1 MKIRLINM
9 GAVRDKVIAK
19 AIGEYASRIGHY
31 WPFAITDLQDVKTQ
45 RGARDPEQQKE
56 LEGERFL
63 AEITPADYVVLF
75 DERGSLLTS
84 REFSTFIQRKAVELP
99 RNLVF
104 VVGGPYG
111 FSKAMYDRADMLM
124 SLSKMTFPHELV
136 RLFIVEQIY
145 RAGTIY
151 RGEPYHH
158 D

>member
-1 MKIRLINM
+1 MKIKLLCM
-9 GAVRDKVIAK
+9 GGVRDGQISA
-19 AIGEYASRIGHY
+19 AIERYAQRIPFY
-31 WPFAITDLQDVKTQ
+31 WPFSMVCLPDVKTTK
-45 RGARDPEQQKE
+45 AMTAEKQKE

-63 AEITPADYVVLF
+63 AEFGPGDFIVLL
-75 DERGSLLTS
+75 DERGREYTS
-84 REFSTFIQRKAVELP
+84 REFSEFIQRKAIEVS

-111 FSKAMYDRADMLM
+111 FSPAVYAAAHSKI

-136 RLFIVEQIY
+136 RLFFVEQIY
-145 RAGTIY
+145 RAGTIM

>member
-1 MKIRLINM
+1 M
-9 GAVRDKVIAK
+9 GAVKDATISR
-19 AIGEYASRIGHY
+19 AIGLYTGRIPHY
-31 WPFAITDLQDVKTQ
+31 WPFSLDELPDVKVPK
-45 RGARDPEQQKE
+45 GADSRKQKE

-63 AEITPADYVVLF
+63 ATIERGDYVVLL
-75 DERGSLLTS
+75 DERGREYTS
-84 REFSTFIQRKAVELP
+84 RDFSTFIQRKAVEVP

-111 FSKAMYDRADMLM
+111 FSQAVYDRADSML

-136 RLFIVEQIY
+136 RLFFVEQIY
-145 RAGTIY
+145 RAGTIM